1 MRALILAAG
10 IGQRLADA
18 ANNQPKCLLEF
29 AGKSLLLRHLEI
41 LQYYGIASI
50 TIVTG
55 YEREKLTKAIKASG
69 ISNHLQTVNNP
80 EYHKGSHISLLT
92 GLSYM
97 ATEGDFILMDA
108 DVLYDH
114 RMIDRLLNTAHAN
127 CFLLDKHFIPGEE
140 PVKLCVADNRIIEF
154 RKQVSPDL
162 EYDLQGESVG
172 FFRFT
177 SETAKRLIKACNDY
191 LDQGEQQTPYE
202 ECIRDLLLE
211 TPQEFGYEDVSD
223 LGWVEID
230 FPEDITRAEQEIL
243 PKIEQ
248 IN

>member
-1 MRALILAAG
+1 
-10 IGQRLADA
+10 
-18 ANNQPKCLLEF
+18 
-29 AGKSLLLRHLEI
+29 
-41 LQYYGIASI
+41 
-50 TIVTG
+50 
-55 YEREKLTKAIKASG
+55 
-69 ISNHLQTVNNP
+69 
-80 EYHKGSHISLLT
+80 
-92 GLSYM
+92 
-97 ATEGDFILMDA
+97 
-108 DVLYDH
+108 
-114 RMIDRLLNTAHAN
+114 
-127 CFLLDKHFIPGEE
+127 E
-140 PVKLCVADNRIIEF
+140 PVKLCVADNRIVEF
-154 RKQVSPDL
+154 RKQVKPDL
-162 EYDLQGESVG
+162 EYDFQGESVG

-211 TPQEFGYEDVSD
+211 TPEEFGYEDVSD